1 MWFMGSGI
9 ATRIDLN
16 EAVAMLADTFGVS
29 MAGRRQMGAAG
40 KDDGV
45 VP

>member
-16 EAVAMLADTFGVS
+16 EAVAVLADRHLWCRRG
-29 MAGRRQMGAAG
+29 GRRQMGATG
-40 KDDGV
+40 KDDG
-45 VP
+45 